1 MTDISTFIG
10 GLDSTAV
17 VITGYA
23 AIVVAVGVAC
33 EALGV
38 DEEKAFSKPVRKQ
51 LRTIGGATKA
61 LGGIGAA
68 TSATIALAGA
78 KELQPIGPWIAWGLL
93 AIVVVGFGLI
103 AWHARKSNVASNSI
117 GSDSTNQTA
126 LECSVCGH
134 SVATI
139 HTVTPNVAGA

>member
-38 DEEKAFSKPVRKQ
+38 DEEEAFSKPIRKQ

-61 LGGIGAA
+61 LGGIAA
-68 TSATIALAGA
+68 AASATVALAGA
-78 KELQPIGPWIAWGLL
+78 KELQPIGPWIAWCLL
-93 AIVVVGFGLI
+93 TVVVVGFGLI
-103 AWHARKSNVASNSI
+103 AWHARKSNVESSI
-117 GSDSTNQTA
+117 ITSDSTSQTA
-126 LECSVCGH
+126 LECSICGH

-139 HTVTPNVAGA
+139 HAVTPTSPVT